1 MNFANRYVNTVI
13 VYYAMYLHEVVDV
26 DDGRC
31 LVPAVDVL

>member
-1 MNFANRYVNTVI
+1 MNFANRFVNTVI
-13 VYYAMYLHEVVDV
+13 VYYAMYLQKVV